1 MTRIGRTVIDEGA
14 NHQLFEG
21 RVWESVRLARL
32 SQGHHKGIR
41 VTSATTLMYS
51 HGRGARGG
59 ARGSGGT
66 GHRSTS
72 GHARS
77 TDWQNKTSP
86 YAYPAHHPYPPLPP
100 PPHRSLPLQSSVY
113 AFSPTPCHHPSAI
126 SYRSPNV
133 FHLNRPP
140 ISLLGSPT

>member
-1 MTRIGRTVIDEGA
+1 MACDWRTVIDEGA

-51 HGRGARGG
+51 HGRGARGAVAG
-59 ARGSGGT
+59 LDIGRRVVT
-66 GHRSTS
+66 
-72 GHARS
+72 
-77 TDWQNKTSP
+77 P

-100 PPHRSLPLQSSVY
+100 H
-113 AFSPTPCHHPSAI
+113 PTDPCLCNPASMATSRLRREVAVNIVFTAI
-126 SYRSPNV
+126 SV
-133 FHLNRPP
+133 A
-140 ISLLGSPT
+140 I